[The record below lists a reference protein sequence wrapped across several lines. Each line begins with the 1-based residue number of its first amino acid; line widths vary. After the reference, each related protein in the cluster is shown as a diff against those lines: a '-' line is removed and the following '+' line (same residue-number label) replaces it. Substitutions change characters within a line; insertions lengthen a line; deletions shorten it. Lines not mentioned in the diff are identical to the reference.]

1 MEKNIQENLLQS
13 LSETLDKMI
22 LTYKDI
28 FLTAQKKQEHII
40 SGDIDKLE
48 SVIYQER
55 NMAETILL
63 LEEKRRYILRSTNQ
77 TLKNNNNST
86 KLSVLIEQ
94 IQEPY
99 KSKLKE
105 QYDIIVEII
114 TKVEGVNKTN
124 TTLTKYSLE
133 YAPQVIVIGNTKYIL
148 KYPLR
153 CLFEKE
159 DDYYIIQSEMLGVIG
174 TGLTEDDAEKSFNE
188 EFDFVY
194 KRFNALGITR
204 IVTYKC

>member
-1 MEKNIQENLLQS
+1 MEQNNLKNLLQD

-28 FLTAQKKQEHII
+28 FLAAQEKQEHII

-55 NMAETILL
+55 NLAETILL

-77 TLKNNNNST
+77 TLGNNSDST
-86 KLSVLIEQ
+86 KLINLIEQ

-99 KSKLKE
+99 KSRLNE
-105 QYDIIVEII
+105 QFDIIVEII
-114 TKVEGVNKTN
+114 AKVEAVNKSN

-133 YAPQVIVIGNTKYIL
+133 YINNLIKSICTESLNDNTYQQSGKL
-148 KYPLR
+148 NEPELHR
-153 CLFEKE
+153 LMFE
-159 DDYYIIQSEMLGVIG
+159 I
-174 TGLTEDDAEKSFNE
+174 
-188 EFDFVY
+188 
-194 KRFNALGITR
+194 NA
-204 IVTYKC
+204 

>member
-1 MEKNIQENLLQS
+1 MKKNIQENLLQS

-28 FLTAQKKQEHII
+28 LLAAQKKQEHII

-55 NMAETILL
+55 NLAETILL

-99 KSKLKE
+99 KSKLRE

-114 TKVEGVNKTN
+114 TKVEGVNKSN

-133 YAPQVIVIGNTKYIL
+133 YVNNLIKSICTESLNDNTYQQSGKL
-148 KYPLR
+148 KEPELKR
-153 CLFEKE
+153 ILFE
-159 DDYYIIQSEMLGVIG
+159 I
-174 TGLTEDDAEKSFNE
+174 
-188 EFDFVY
+188 
-194 KRFNALGITR
+194 NA
-204 IVTYKC
+204 

>member
-1 MEKNIQENLLQS
+1 MEQNILENLLQN

-28 FLTAQKKQEHII
+28 FLAAQNKQEYII

-55 NMAETILL
+55 NLAETILL
-63 LEEKRRYILRSTNQ
+63 LEEKRRYVLHSINQ
-77 TLKNNNNST
+77 TLENRNNLP
-86 KLSVLIEQ
+86 KLSMLIEQ
-94 IQEPY
+94 LREPY

-105 QYDIIVEII
+105 QYDIIIDII

-133 YAPQVIVIGNTKYIL
+133 YINNLIRSICSESLNDNIYQQSGKL
-148 KYPLR
+148 KEPELKR
-153 CLFEKE
+153 ILFE
-159 DDYYIIQSEMLGVIG
+159 
-174 TGLTEDDAEKSFNE
+174 T
-188 EFDFVY
+188 
-194 KRFNALGITR
+194 NA
-204 IVTYKC
+204 

>member
-1 MEKNIQENLLQS
+1 MENLLQN
-13 LSETLDKMI
+13 LSEALDKMI

-48 SVIYQER
+48 STIYQER
-55 NMAETILL
+55 NLAERILL
-63 LEEKRRYILRSTNQ
+63 LEEKRRYILRSINQ
-77 TLKNNNNST
+77 TLEGNNNST

-94 IQEPY
+94 VQEPY

-133 YAPQVIVIGNTKYIL
+133 YTNNLIKSICSESLNDNIYQQSGKL
-148 KYPLR
+148 KEPELKR
-153 CLFEKE
+153 ILFE
-159 DDYYIIQSEMLGVIG
+159 I
-174 TGLTEDDAEKSFNE
+174 NP
-188 EFDFVY
+188 
-194 KRFNALGITR
+194 
-204 IVTYKC
+204 

>member
-1 MEKNIQENLLQS
+1 MKKNIQENLLQS

-28 FLTAQKKQEHII
+28 LLAAEKKQEHII

-55 NMAETILL
+55 NLAETILL

-99 KSKLKE
+99 KSKLRE

-114 TKVEGVNKTN
+114 TKVEGVNKSN

-133 YAPQVIVIGNTKYIL
+133 YVNNLIKSICTESLNDNTYQQSGKL
-148 KYPLR
+148 KEPELKR
-153 CLFEKE
+153 ILFE
-159 DDYYIIQSEMLGVIG
+159 I
-174 TGLTEDDAEKSFNE
+174 
-188 EFDFVY
+188 
-194 KRFNALGITR
+194 NA
-204 IVTYKC
+204 